1 MVASSLVWFCS
12 AYAALSESAPVD
24 VWEHCRSDDSCTIE
38 YDRLS
43 TQGDEPYLFLGYVMD
58 SEQARWNQFRKAIHA
73 YPNVQSCLIEEER
86 NKKQPNLLKFD
97 WDSVGTGQ
105 EAAVCVFRI
114 ARSLSN
120 QDRIQNWF
128 AYHQFEVAG
137 PHRYRSKSFVPTR
150 ENQPVASM
158 TGYWTVEQYRK
169 QTPSMIR
176 TLTGF
181 DTVIRYEVILSF
193 SEENQ
198 TVGASVLATTK

>member
-1 MVASSLVWFCS
+1 
-12 AYAALSESAPVD
+12 
-24 VWEHCRSDDSCTIE
+24 
-38 YDRLS
+38 
-43 TQGDEPYLFLGYVMD
+43 MD
-58 SEQARWNQFRKAIHA
+58 SEQARWGQFRKAIHA
-73 YPNVQSCLIEEER
+73 YPDVQSCLIEDEQ

-97 WDSVGTGQ
+97 WDRVGTGRG
-105 EAAVCVFRI
+105 AAVCVFRI

-120 QDRIQNWF
+120 QNRLQHWF
-128 AYHQFEVAG
+128 AYHHFEIAG
-137 PHRYRSKSFVPTR
+137 PHRYRSQSFVPTR

-169 QTPSMIR
+169 QTPSIIR

-193 SEENQ
+193 SDENQ